1 MKHKLNDPKSAYEY
15 FAAKLAFT
23 TGPSEL
29 KHYLEQNEKLCLIDL
44 RKKEDYAKGHIPGA
58 VNLPEEDW
66 KSLKGLSK
74 DSNNILYC
82 YNETCHLAAR
92 AASHFAES
100 GYPVTEL
107 QGGFKAWKDYD
118 YAIEGNAGGLHG
130 GSHGGSHVGS
140 GNYGSSGN
148 EKDYKKSA

>member
-1 MKHKLNDPKSAYEY
+1 MKQKLNDSKSAFEY

-23 TGPSEL
+23 AGPSEL
-29 KHYLEQNEKLCLIDL
+29 KYYQEQNEKFNLIDV

-82 YNETCHLAAR
+82 YNESCHLAAR
-92 AASHFAES
+92 AAYHFAES
-100 GYPVTEL
+100 GYPVMEL

-118 YAIEGNAGGLHG
+118 YAIEGSGG
-130 GSHGGSHVGS
+130 GSGGSGGYSGSGGSGGS
-140 GNYGSSGN
+140 GNSQ
-148 EKDYKKSA
+148 DYKKSV